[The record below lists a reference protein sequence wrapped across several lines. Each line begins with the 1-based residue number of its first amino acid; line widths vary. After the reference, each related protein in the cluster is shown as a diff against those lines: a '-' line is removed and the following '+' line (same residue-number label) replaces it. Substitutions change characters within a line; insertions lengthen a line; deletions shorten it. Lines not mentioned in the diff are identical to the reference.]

1 MSEIKIKSDN
11 ENLFLPD
18 FFNIEYTGI
27 ESNAYQFAELIVD
40 RAIENK
46 SGLFL
51 RRDISV
57 TGVEFVPESIAI
69 TEEGY
74 RVLLDQPTS
83 LQLVI
88 ANEGNV
94 EETEVL
100 ILILVTDESGDTVY
114 EKRTKLNTIGP
125 FESKSYYLD
134 PLEIEK
140 GILYEWFILVEET
153 ENEEDF
159 EDKIPNI
166 VNSSSPVGKTDADN
180 KELKQVGKPKDM
192 KNPLSH
198 LDIGEKLGLIDVEKA
213 SSVSGSRFSYLFGD
227 LVKMQFNLVSYA
239 MNKLSEKGFNPTIPP
254 VLVRENALFGTGF
267 FPDDSDQVYEIPND
281 DLFLVGTSEVS
292 LAALHGDEILD
303 FDKLPIRYAGY
314 STCFRREAG
323 TYGKDTTGIFR
334 VHQFD
339 KVEMFSFCNPEKSE
353 EEHEFI
359 LSVEEE
365 ILQELEIPYRVVDV
379 CTGDLGSSAAKKF
392 DIEAWIPSQNTYREV
407 TSCSNTTDFQARRLN
422 IRTKVEKDT
431 ALLHTLNGTA
441 IAVGRILIALLEN
454 NQTKDGGVEFSDSL
468 GNILGVEKLS

>member
-1 MSEIKIKSDN
+1 MNIFRYIITIILSVIIGFFAFRYYENFIQSSSINTFLEEAHVISSLHNESSKQYAKLINFDELNRDEFESTFIEIIRDAQEANNILINSESSYMGAERELLEIATASWLKGLETFQVSILNLVDQEYSQLLEESIAESITSLSVGDKAYSNFLSEIKIKSDN

-100 ILILVTDESGDTVY
+100 VLILVTDESGDTVY

-140 GILYEWFILVEET
+140 GILYEWFILVEEV

-159 EDKIPNI
+159 EDNI
-166 VNSSSPVGKTDADN
+166 YSV
-180 KELKQVGKPKDM
+180 
-192 KNPLSH
+192 
-198 LDIGEKLGLIDVEKA
+198 KA
-213 SSVSGSRFSYLFGD
+213 F
-227 LVKMQFNLVSYA
+227 
-239 MNKLSEKGFNPTIPP
+239 IPP
-254 VLVRENALFGTGF
+254 E
-267 FPDDSDQVYEIPND
+267 D
-281 DLFLVGTSEVS
+281 
-292 LAALHGDEILD
+292 
-303 FDKLPIRYAGY
+303 
-314 STCFRREAG
+314 
-323 TYGKDTTGIFR
+323 
-334 VHQFD
+334 
-339 KVEMFSFCNPEKSE
+339 
-353 EEHEFI
+353 
-359 LSVEEE
+359 
-365 ILQELEIPYRVVDV
+365 
-379 CTGDLGSSAAKKF
+379 
-392 DIEAWIPSQNTYREV
+392 
-407 TSCSNTTDFQARRLN
+407 
-422 IRTKVEKDT
+422 
-431 ALLHTLNGTA
+431 
-441 IAVGRILIALLEN
+441 
-454 NQTKDGGVEFSDSL
+454 
-468 GNILGVEKLS
+468 

>member
-69 TEEGY
+69 TEEGH

-100 ILILVTDESGDTVY
+100 VLILVTDESGDTVY

-140 GILYEWFILVEET
+140 GILYEWFILVEEV

-159 EDKIPNI
+159 EDNI
-166 VNSSSPVGKTDADN
+166 YSV
-180 KELKQVGKPKDM
+180 
-192 KNPLSH
+192 
-198 LDIGEKLGLIDVEKA
+198 KA
-213 SSVSGSRFSYLFGD
+213 F
-227 LVKMQFNLVSYA
+227 
-239 MNKLSEKGFNPTIPP
+239 IPP
-254 VLVRENALFGTGF
+254 E
-267 FPDDSDQVYEIPND
+267 D
-281 DLFLVGTSEVS
+281 
-292 LAALHGDEILD
+292 
-303 FDKLPIRYAGY
+303 
-314 STCFRREAG
+314 
-323 TYGKDTTGIFR
+323 
-334 VHQFD
+334 
-339 KVEMFSFCNPEKSE
+339 
-353 EEHEFI
+353 
-359 LSVEEE
+359 
-365 ILQELEIPYRVVDV
+365 
-379 CTGDLGSSAAKKF
+379 
-392 DIEAWIPSQNTYREV
+392 
-407 TSCSNTTDFQARRLN
+407 
-422 IRTKVEKDT
+422 
-431 ALLHTLNGTA
+431 
-441 IAVGRILIALLEN
+441 
-454 NQTKDGGVEFSDSL
+454 
-468 GNILGVEKLS
+468 

>member
-1 MSEIKIKSDN
+1 MNIIRYIFVIILSITIGFFAFRFYDNFSESSEINTFLEEAYVISNLHQEAAKKYGKLINFDELNRDEFESTFIEIIRDAQEANNILINSESSYTGAERELLEIATTSWLKGLETFQVSILNLVDQEYSQLLEESIAESITSLSVGDKAYSNFLSEIKIKSDN

-69 TEEGY
+69 TEEGH

-100 ILILVTDESGDTVY
+100 VLILVTDESGDTVY

-140 GILYEWFILVEET
+140 GILYEWFILVEEV

-159 EDKIPNI
+159 EDNI
-166 VNSSSPVGKTDADN
+166 YSV
-180 KELKQVGKPKDM
+180 
-192 KNPLSH
+192 
-198 LDIGEKLGLIDVEKA
+198 KA
-213 SSVSGSRFSYLFGD
+213 F
-227 LVKMQFNLVSYA
+227 
-239 MNKLSEKGFNPTIPP
+239 IPP
-254 VLVRENALFGTGF
+254 E
-267 FPDDSDQVYEIPND
+267 D
-281 DLFLVGTSEVS
+281 
-292 LAALHGDEILD
+292 
-303 FDKLPIRYAGY
+303 
-314 STCFRREAG
+314 
-323 TYGKDTTGIFR
+323 
-334 VHQFD
+334 
-339 KVEMFSFCNPEKSE
+339 
-353 EEHEFI
+353 
-359 LSVEEE
+359 
-365 ILQELEIPYRVVDV
+365 
-379 CTGDLGSSAAKKF
+379 
-392 DIEAWIPSQNTYREV
+392 
-407 TSCSNTTDFQARRLN
+407 
-422 IRTKVEKDT
+422 
-431 ALLHTLNGTA
+431 
-441 IAVGRILIALLEN
+441 
-454 NQTKDGGVEFSDSL
+454 
-468 GNILGVEKLS
+468 